1 MTEASHRR
9 RLRARLYQSADR
21 RSRHRRGRIMTLR
34 TLMPGKPGTRLS
46 VRHRARGWHGRQ
58 AFRFAVR
65 CRLAAQ
71 RPALDRLSA
80 RATCTIRAVW
90 PSLGRSWWSS
100 TRGPVLAV
108 QQPSTATLARSGGH
122 DRVSRPAREPVS
134 QTRRRRL
141 LRGELTRRV
150 SLAVR
155 IRSLLASI
163 VEQATINDADIA
175 VSHGSLTDWWVEAGL
190 RRTSGDR
197 QQALAFE
204 SGLRWTHRTLGTRL
218 RIRRPTMATQDPPS
232 TPTRAIHV
240 PHAGVPKG

>member
-1 MTEASHRR
+1 RASPELDCPSATGREADTG
-9 RLRARLYQSADR
+9 DR
-21 RSRHRRGRIMTLR
+21 RSDSPFGADSRR
-34 TLMPGKPGTRLS
+34 S
-46 VRHRARGWHGRQ
+46 D
-58 AFRFAVR
+58 
-65 CRLAAQ
+65 Q
-71 RPALDRLSA
+71 RSIASA

-175 VSHGSLTDWWVEAGL
+175 VSHGSLTDW
-190 RRTSGDR
+190 
-197 QQALAFE
+197 
-204 SGLRWTHRTLGTRL
+204 
-218 RIRRPTMATQDPPS
+218 
-232 TPTRAIHV
+232 
-240 PHAGVPKG
+240 